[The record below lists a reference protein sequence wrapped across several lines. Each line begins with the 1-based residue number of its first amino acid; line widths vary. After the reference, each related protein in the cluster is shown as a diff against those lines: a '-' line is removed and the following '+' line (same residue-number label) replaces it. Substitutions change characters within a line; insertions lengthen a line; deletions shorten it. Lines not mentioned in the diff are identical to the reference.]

1 MENFDPEMLFEPNE
15 EKIRLRNEIIDKSVL
30 SFGVQDNEKILHFGC
45 GSREKSFLGYI
56 RKFALDYKGIDI
68 DSVLIDS
75 CISDFDSEK
84 FSFEISTMQSFIDKD
99 FESNFYDWIFIDGL
113 LNKNLYENNQYDFID
128 TIIRK
133 CIYNTKNGLIIFF
146 DGKNTKNDNSYNI
159 DFLCAF
165 IHSIYNRYT
174 IIRLNEYQYLCCIYK
189 YYV

>member
-30 SFGVQDNEKILHFGC
+30 SLGIENNQKILHFGV
-45 GSREKSFLGYI
+45 GSRKKSFLRHI
-56 RKFALDYKGIDI
+56 TKFPLDYKGIDT
-68 DSVLIDS
+68 DNLLVEN
-75 CISDFDSEK
+75 CISDFNSEGV
-84 FSFEISTMQSFIDKD
+84 SFETSTMQSFIDKD

-174 IIRLNEYQYLCCIYK
+174 ITRLNEYQYLLCIYK
-189 YYV
+189 YYL